1 MLALALLF
9 ACSECV
15 SSEID
20 MNICFMQFIALTF
33 SSFFQRVMPS
43 SFDGSYDFF
52 RIIPPNPLDLSK
64 DELQSLL
71 SLLLE
76 YSGQSGGCWDLERV
90 PESMYKY
97 LQLLFYIMLDS
108 QIKNIRDQ
116 AYILVKAA
124 MASSGAFDQNFTEID
139 AWLVFLPGYEAKWC
153 IRENRSVGAPNKL
166 SHIVIPFLCDAI
178 SVVGNNLYKYQEH
191 TRKLIS
197 KSGQF
202 EGIAFFIMLIDL

>member
-1 MLALALLF
+1 
-9 ACSECV
+9 
-15 SSEID
+15 
-20 MNICFMQFIALTF
+20 
-33 SSFFQRVMPS
+33 MPS

-52 RIIPPNPLDLSK
+52 RIIPPNPLDLSM
-64 DELQSLL
+64 DEQQSLL

-76 YSGQSGGCWDLERV
+76 YSGQSGGCWNLERV

-97 LQLLFYIMLDS
+97 LQPLFYIMLYS
-108 QIKNIRDQ
+108 QNKNIRDQ

-124 MASSGAFDQNFTEID
+124 MVSSGAFDQDFTEID
-139 AWLVFLPGYEAKWC
+139 AWLVFLPGYVAKWC
-153 IRENRSVGAPNKL
+153 VRENRRVGAPNKL
-166 SHIVIPFLCDAI
+166 SHIVIPFLCDAV

-202 EGIAFFIMLIDL
+202 EGITFFMKVIIDQ

>member
-1 MLALALLF
+1 
-9 ACSECV
+9 
-15 SSEID
+15 
-20 MNICFMQFIALTF
+20 
-33 SSFFQRVMPS
+33 MPR

-52 RIIPPNPLDLSK
+52 KIIPPNPLDLSM
-64 DELQSLL
+64 DEQQSLL

-76 YSGQSGGCWDLERV
+76 YSGQSRGCLDPERA

-97 LQLLFYIMLDS
+97 LQPLVYIMLHS
-108 QIKNIRDQ
+108 QMKNIRDQ

-124 MASSGAFDQNFTEID
+124 MASSGAFDHNFTEID
-139 AWLVFLPGYEAKWC
+139 AWLVFLPGYESKWC
-153 IRENRSVGAPNKL
+153 VRENLRVGAPNKL

-197 KSGQF
+197 KSGQL
-202 EGIAFFIMLIDL
+202 EGTTFFVKC